1 MNPSHLEV
9 ALKCTL
15 WPSGR
20 LTRGRGGCKSFGKG
34 ENPPRVIG
42 SNLSADELLSNSF
55 LPLGGKSS
63 PGTAGKELGCGR
75 GAGAEGLTRSVCSQS
90 LVTKEKGSALGK
102 ETKHP
107 LPRG

>member
-20 LTRGRGGCKSFGKG
+20 LTRGRGGCRSFGKG

-55 LPLGGKSS
+55 LPLGEN
-63 PGTAGKELGCGR
+63 PALARLGR
-75 GAGAEGLTRSVCSQS
+75 SWAVAEEQVL
-90 LVTKEKGSALGK
+90 KG
-102 ETKHP
+102 
-107 LPRG
+107 